1 MNVEYSQ
8 RRCLQAATAA
18 CRWALHAWGII
29 TRKMPSHR
37 YLSQGT
43 SLDLEPADRPT
54 PPNPWQIISAVVAA
68 LAAVFSAIAH
78 WKESRTIA
86 LVLGVAALLVAA
98 SVFYRPIAA
107 TIRVRVRNIRRDR
120 VARRSCQDFLRME
133 KRFGDFLNQQD
144 TINLRNII
152 SDICGRNEEEVSKL
166 CGPEYLSDYYG
177 LIRMRHLKKSPK
189 TNTAFHFAL
198 TELHQMV
205 YSYSRNY
212 VLDPFRR
219 LNGSP
224 VVGQLQPHE
233 REHYQERMKQFQQRW
248 VRFLDDFKEFLDK
261 TNHDLQYDYR
271 EAIGTYFE
279 YPKAL

>member
-1 MNVEYSQ
+1 M
-8 RRCLQAATAA
+8 
-18 CRWALHAWGII
+18 
-29 TRKMPSHR
+29 TRKMLSHR
-37 YLSQGT
+37 YVLQGT
-43 SLDLEPADRPT
+43 SLDLEPPDRPN

-86 LVLGVAALLVAA
+86 FVLGVAALLVAA
-98 SVFYRPIAA
+98 SVFYRPMAA
-107 TIRVRVRNIRRDR
+107 TIRERVRNIRRNR
-120 VARRSCQDFLRME
+120 VARRSCQEFLRME

-152 SDICGRNEEEVSKL
+152 SDIYGRNEEEVSKL

-177 LIRMRHLKKSPK
+177 LIHMRHLKKPPR
-189 TNTAFHFAL
+189 TNTAFHLAL
-198 TELHQMV
+198 TEFHQMV

-224 VVGQLQPHE
+224 VLGQRQPHE

-248 VRFLDDFKEFLDK
+248 VRFLDDFKEYVDK